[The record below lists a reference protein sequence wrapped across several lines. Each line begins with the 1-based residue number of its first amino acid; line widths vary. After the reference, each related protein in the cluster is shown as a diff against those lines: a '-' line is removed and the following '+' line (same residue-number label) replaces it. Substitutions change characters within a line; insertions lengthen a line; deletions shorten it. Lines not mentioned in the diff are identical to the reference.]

1 MAAENVVDVTI
12 QNFQQVLLEGSK
24 EKLIIIDFWADWC
37 ESCKQL
43 MPILERIAAQNPE
56 QLTLAKVNCDDQQ
69 ELAMQ
74 FGIRSLPT
82 VAFFKDGQPLD
93 SFTGVKSESE
103 IKELLSQHLPSPT
116 DNLISKAQQALAEG
130 NAADAYTYAK
140 QAYDVDSTNIDCVKL
155 LAEAAV
161 DNGRLE
167 QAKNLANTIPMV
179 EQNQDYQRI
188 LSKIELAENAADS
201 PELRALQEQVDAEPE
216 ADDLRMQLAVQLHQ
230 AHRDEE
236 ALQHLFRVLRKD
248 PANADARRYTLDI
261 INALPDGDPLS
272 SRARRELYSM
282 MY

>member
-201 PELRALQEQVDAEPE
+201 PELRALQEQVEAEPE

-248 PANADARRYTLDI
+248 PANADARRYTLDV